1 MQMSARILA
10 ALCGFALA
18 CSSSRA
24 RVSDTDPKSDAS
36 PRTAI
41 AIPVLHGPDSDSSR
55 STRRQHGPV
64 QADTSVEA
72 RSRFDLRAGDLSSDR
87 VTRLRLEILEVEVA
101 QYYRRHATV
110 PGQLSE
116 ILKMPASAPTREPDA
131 HWLVDGW
138 GHPFLYSR
146 AALPDSFE
154 IRSAGPDG
162 RFGTHDDIARGERA
176 RNHAP

>member
-1 MQMSARILA
+1 MSARIWA
-10 ALCGFALA
+10 ALCGLAVA

-24 RVSDTDPKSDAS
+24 RESDTSAKGETS

-41 AIPVLHGPDSDSSR
+41 AVPVQHGSDSDSSR
-55 STRRQHGPV
+55 TTSGHNGAV
-64 QADTSVEA
+64 QPDTSLEA
-72 RSRFDLRAGDLSSDR
+72 RSRFDLRAGDLSGAR
-87 VTRLRLEILEVEVA
+87 VTRLRLEILQLEIA
-101 QYYRRHATV
+101 QYYRQHATV
-110 PGQLSE
+110 PEQLSE
-116 ILKMPASAPTREPDA
+116 ILKMPASDPAREPDA

-162 RFGTHDDIARGERA
+162 RFGTHDDIAHGERA
-176 RNHAP
+176 RNHVP